1 MIHGDL
7 AGIITQTNGSNLP
20 PPPPHIDTGR
30 RRFSVNE
37 DFQAGHDLWYEGY
50 GGYLGAR
57 AGVVVEEVPDGTS
70 TDEFLDARIGDRRGY
85 IPKRLLSNAS

>member
-1 MIHGDL
+1 MIHGNL
-7 AGIITQTNGSNLP
+7 AGIINQTNGSNLP

-37 DFQAGHDLWYEGY
+37 DFQEGHDLWYEGY

-70 TDEFLDARIGDRRGY
+70 TDEFLDAQIGDRRGY